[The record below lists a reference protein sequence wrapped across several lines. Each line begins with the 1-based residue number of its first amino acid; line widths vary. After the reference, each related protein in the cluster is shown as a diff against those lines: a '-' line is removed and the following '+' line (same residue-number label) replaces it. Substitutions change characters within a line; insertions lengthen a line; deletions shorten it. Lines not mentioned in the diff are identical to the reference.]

1 MHGWLVTGWWLIQ
14 ATLIVWV
21 LAEVVLQIRQFR
33 QGGTAT
39 VTEWGSLA
47 VITISIVV
55 GNVLARLAVRG
66 LPWLGL
72 GIPFGVRIAVA
83 LPLTWVGIGF
93 RLWSI
98 HTLGRFFRGVVHVHA
113 DHQVIQHGPYRLL
126 RHPSYAGALLAVV
139 GLSVLFGNA
148 ASIVL
153 FIGSALVGILYRIR
167 VEERVLGEVLG
178 DVYRYYAA
186 RTRRLIPGVW

>member
-1 MHGWLVTGWWLIQ
+1 MHGWLITGWWLTQ

-21 LAEVVLQIRQFR
+21 LAEIVLQIRQFR
-33 QGGTAT
+33 QGNKAT

-47 VITISIVV
+47 VIAISIVI

-72 GIPFGVRIAVA
+72 GIPFGMRLAVA
-83 LPLTWVGIGF
+83 LPLAWVGIGF

-98 HTLGRFFRGVVHVHA
+98 HTLGRFFRGVVHVQA

-126 RHPSYAGALLAVV
+126 RHPSYAGALLAVI
-139 GLSVLFGNA
+139 GFSVLFGNV
-148 ASIVL
+148 ASMVL
-153 FIGSALVGILYRIR
+153 FIGSALIGILYRIR
-167 VEERVLGEVLG
+167 VEERVLCEELG
-178 DVYRYYAA
+178 DSYRSYAA
-186 RTRRLIPGVW
+186 RTRRLIPGMW

>member
-1 MHGWLVTGWWLIQ
+1 
-14 ATLIVWV
+14 
-21 LAEVVLQIRQFR
+21 
-33 QGGTAT
+33 
-39 VTEWGSLA
+39 
-47 VITISIVV
+47 
-55 GNVLARLAVRG
+55 
-66 LPWLGL
+66 
-72 GIPFGVRIAVA
+72 
-83 LPLTWVGIGF
+83 
-93 RLWSI
+93 
-98 HTLGRFFRGVVHVHA
+98 VHA